1 MAPRKPLTKSIH
13 AWFCGT
19 RAAGFRQRLICPV
32 TGKTF
37 NARPIKH
44 PIRAMTAKG
53 IVLHAWL
60 SKNIATPTYVKT
72 NVSASV
78 ASTFQIL
85 GHLAT
90 LRGEVGFGVVRHDDA
105 AEEDGDDAGKR

>member
-1 MAPRKPLTKSIH
+1 MVEDASANAMAPRKPLTKSIH

-60 SKNIATPTYVKT
+60 SKNIATPTYTKT

-78 ASTFQIL
+78 ARTFQIL
-85 GHLAT
+85 GAS
-90 LRGEVGFGVVRHDDA
+90 RCDS
-105 AEEDGDDAGKR
+105 AERLGLV